1 MHRSILLF
9 VSSCVVACASSPP
22 RDATPAE
29 VATNEPTASAG
40 STAPAETSAASAP
53 AAATPK
59 TGGDGGSASSATGKP
74 SVVLTKLSS
83 SEPDCGLDAEGR
95 VWRWT
100 TGHLVQ
106 DAPSIKGAKAISCS
120 ATHSCVVAEDD
131 GVMCWGENMYG
142 ALGDGT
148 ENKSETPVKV
158 VGLSSVA
165 EVFADFGRTCARTT
179 NGDVYCWGDRE
190 YGKAGDGYL
199 DDKARAKPLAGKP
212 LITGATSIGVGMI
225 HGCATHADGTMT
237 CWGQCRLGA
246 CGLPPRPPWIPKP
259 MKAPKVKNAASV
271 FAGEGATC
279 AIDKEGGVSCWG
291 ISQYGI
297 LGETVTSTK
306 PHPDPVKISLPG
318 PAAEVAV
325 GVGGHACARL
335 TTGAVYCWG
344 RNAHGQLGDGSTND
358 RKAAAQVKGIE
369 KATQIAAGKETT
381 CALVEGGRLF
391 CWGKER
397 LAKKPGGAL
406 EDALEP
412 VEITVAPAKASAK
425 K

>member
-1 MHRSILLF
+1 MHRSLLLTISSCV
-9 VSSCVVACASSPP
+9 VSSYVVACASSPP
-22 RDATPAE
+22 REASPAE
-29 VATNEPTASAG
+29 VATTERAA
-40 STAPAETSAASAP
+40 STAAVAASAP
-53 AAATPK
+53 AAVNPKAGGEARAAASGAT
-59 TGGDGGSASSATGKP
+59 SQA
-74 SVVLTKLSS
+74 VVLTKLST
-83 SEPDCGLDAEGR
+83 SEPDCGLDAQGR

-100 TGHLVQ
+100 SGHLER

-120 ATHSCVVAEDD
+120 ATHTCVIAEDD
-131 GVMCWGENMYG
+131 GLMCWGENMYG

-165 EVFADFGRTCARTT
+165 EVIVDFARTCARTT

-199 DDKARAKPLAGKP
+199 DDKARAKPLADKP

-259 MKAPKVKNAASV
+259 MKAPKIRGALRVS
-271 FAGEGATC
+271 AGEGATC
-279 AIDKEGGVSCWG
+279 AIDKDGGVSCWG
-291 ISQYGI
+291 TSRYGI

-306 PHPDPVKISLPG
+306 AHDTPAKINLPG

-335 TTGAVYCWG
+335 TTGAVLCWG
-344 RNAHGQLGDGSTND
+344 HNEHGQLGDGTTMD
-358 RKAAAQVKGIE
+358 RKAAAPVKGIA

-391 CWGKER
+391 CWGDKR
-397 LAKKPGGAL
+397 VVKKPGGEL
-406 EDALEP
+406 EDAHEP
-412 VEITVAPAKASAK
+412 VEITVASAKAPAK
-425 K
+425 